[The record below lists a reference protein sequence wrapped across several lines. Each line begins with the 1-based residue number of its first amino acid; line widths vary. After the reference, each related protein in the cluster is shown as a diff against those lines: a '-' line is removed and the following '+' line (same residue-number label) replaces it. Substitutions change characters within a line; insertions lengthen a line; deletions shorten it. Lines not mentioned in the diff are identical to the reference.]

1 MSMCSPKQA
10 LRAITKEVER
20 GGALGDEN
28 FDFMNAFFSR
38 YGSKPTAQMMSNVRA
53 ALEEGERRKI
63 FFVVR
68 GVGGN
73 VITVQKH
80 DPNSVGD
87 TDTATK
93 PSIGNAALLPVVHRM
108 LLDRT
113 DDDGV
118 IITGTVVNE
127 LLDELYDELSEQYE
141 LDKSQLK
148 DVFDAMHRLGLRGD
162 GAKLRKTGMEVINDC
177 SYQSDEG
184 NTEDRSTDDATR
196 LRAASREIEQLK
208 RQRQALTNR
217 ITALSTELNRVNK
230 ELEGVLEENTRLT
243 DESAR
248 QEQSVADLRSRNAE
262 LARFRQGVIDLL
274 DPAQQE
280 RER

>member
-10 LRAITKEVER
+10 LRVITKEVER

-73 VITVQKH
+73 VVTVQKH

-113 DDDGV
+113 D
-118 IITGTVVNE
+118 
-127 LLDELYDELSEQYE
+127 DELSEQYE